1 MTPYPRPHFSHAARA
16 IRARIWQR
24 CRPHLAFLCAI
35 TLAFALCVLLA
46 PRAKASEGR
55 WVTVE
60 ATAYCPCSLCCEG
73 SDDGITA
80 NGTKVSDVAYG
91 VASSPNIPFHSRIYV
106 PIGAGYL
113 DVSRHD
119 NRWFTVDDRGGA
131 LRSEWSRSGITRIDL
146 RYKSHASAQQFGRK
160 LMLVFITN

>member
-1 MTPYPRPHFSHAARA
+1 MTPYPRHHFSHAARA

-60 ATAYCPCSLCCEG
+60 ATAYCGGPCELCETTG
-73 SDDGITA
+73 VTA
-80 NGTKVSDVAYG
+80 NGTHTSERNYG
-91 VASSPNIPFHSRIYV
+91 VAASPDQRLGGVVFIPS
-106 PIGAGYL
+106 GAGYL
-113 DVSRHD
+113 DISRSD
-119 NRWFTVDDRGGA
+119 NRWFVIDDRGGA
-131 LRSEWSRSGITRIDL
+131 LRTEWRRSGITRLDL
-146 RYKSHASAQQFGRK
+146 RYRTHASAQQFGRK